1 MIGMY
6 AHHSGSGHLHRVR
19 AIQKHLGQDSVVF
32 SSDPG
37 ADITLPMDTEPS
49 HGSVRDETAND
60 TVHWAPIGVPG
71 HTERLAIIAEWIAKH
86 QPSVFYV
93 DCSVDIA
100 IFVRLMGIPVVTI
113 AMPGFRHDRPHQVS
127 YLQADALI
135 AAWPDWVPVPAC
147 LIGYEHKIHPVGGIS
162 RFDGEA
168 GEAGE
173 ATVDPT
179 EPTGPTGDAD
189 HVGET
194 DDNVVILRGAGGDDF
209 DKYQWPQA
217 TILGGDVRVENPMP
231 YLRSASVVI
240 AAAGQNSVADLA
252 LARVPAVIFPQER
265 PFGEQDATSQHLDRA
280 QLAVIL
286 RDHPTPEQWPLLF
299 EEARRRAANWHLWQV
314 EGAAARAAQVI
325 ESVATRY
332 RR

>member
-6 AHHSGSGHLHRVR
+6 AHHAGSGHLHRVR
-19 AIQKHLGQDSVVF
+19 AIQKHLKDDSVVF
-32 SSDPG
+32 SSAPG
-37 ADITLPMDTEPS
+37 ADIPLPADTDPT
-49 HGSVRDETAND
+49 HGPIRDETANH

-71 HTERLAIIAEWIAKH
+71 HTERLAIIAEWIATH
-86 QPSVFYV
+86 HPSVFYV

-127 YLQADALI
+127 YLQADAII

-147 LIGYEHKIHPVGGIS
+147 LMGYENKIHTVGGIS
-162 RFDGEA
+162 RFEEEA
-168 GEAGE
+168 GETRGESFPHAG
-173 ATVDPT
+173 ATSEDVI
-179 EPTGPTGDAD
+179 
-189 HVGET
+189 
-194 DDNVVILRGAGGDDF
+194 ILRGAGGDDF
-209 DKYQWPQA
+209 DKYQWPPA
-217 TILGGDVRVENPMP
+217 TVLGGDARVENPMP
-231 YLRSASVVI
+231 YLRSASAVI

-252 LARVPAVIFPQER
+252 VARAPAIIFPQER
-265 PFGEQDATSQHLDRA
+265 PFGEQDATAQNLDRA
-280 QLAVIL
+280 GLAVVL
-286 RDHPTPEQWPLLF
+286 RDFPNPGQWPQLF

-314 EGAAARAAQVI
+314 EGAAKRAAQVI